1 MNLSL
6 RKSLYLILALVII
19 GFLLLLLVA
28 FSSLS
33 SQTKHNEFVQSL
45 NQNNIDLLVMQ
56 SKLFNFKE
64 QINIANKKADF
75 ENLNKTLK
83 SLEQDYSKMLKT
95 MPKTY
100 EPQTKVLQSKADEYF
115 KSLSTL
121 IETKLS
127 LGSEQEGY
135 GKLSDLK
142 AKGDEFV
149 KKAGFLTAF
158 VNQFEKIRSASKSF
172 LLESTP
178 KRAKIWS
185 DEIEVLKEK
194 LVQMGFDGDYLP
206 ILNIYKENQAQI
218 IKLQEKYVQNDKDKI
233 TKEKKMMEEGSSFRK
248 IIGKNLLEAKEELS
262 QKSNTQIFTLILTS
276 ILICVTISVLILI
289 LTRMLNKKI
298 KSLQNGMENIATGD
312 LRKHLESN
320 DSNDE
325 FSLFAKSV
333 NKIVDSLKF
342 LITTMQSNNTNLQN
356 TALNLQNNINQMQQD
371 ASVMATHSNDMI
383 KVISQVTNTSEKA
396 SNTCLELEKSSA
408 NAQDTS
414 IKGSKII
421 SQTINSIKEI
431 SKAMDSMN
439 KKANELDN
447 RSKEI
452 DKVMIIIT
460 DIADQISL
468 LALNAA
474 IEAARV
480 GPAGRGFA
488 VVADEVSKL
497 AEETSG
503 AVLEINNLV
512 SSIQGDTKEMLKE
525 VRSAKSFIDEGDS
538 LSNEAL
544 GAIDDI
550 QNGSKTTSS
559 QATNVYSF
567 LEEVTKIND
576 NLEEKTNNTNALVQ
590 NQLNSS
596 KNIANISEELKESAA
611 LLSKSINQFK
621 I

>member
-100 EPQTKVLQSKADEYF
+100 ESQTRVLQSKADEYF

>member
-95 MPKTY
+95 MPKAY
-100 EPQTKVLQSKADEYF
+100 ESQTRVLQSKADEYF

-550 QNGSKTTSS
+550 QNGSKTTSA

>member
-100 EPQTKVLQSKADEYF
+100 ESQTRVLQSKADEYF

-135 GKLSDLK
+135 GKLSGLK

-206 ILNIYKENQAQI
+206 ILNIYKENQTQI

-550 QNGSKTTSS
+550 QNGSKTTSA